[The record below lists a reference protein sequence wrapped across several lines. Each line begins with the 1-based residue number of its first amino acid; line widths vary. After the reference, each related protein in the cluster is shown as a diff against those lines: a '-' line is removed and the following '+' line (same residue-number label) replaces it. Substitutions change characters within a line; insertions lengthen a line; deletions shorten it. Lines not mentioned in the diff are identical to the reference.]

1 MPCVVK
7 VVTDL
12 KMKLK
17 SCTLARFRMVVNANL
32 IIDDLVFWCST
43 ARFRM
48 VVNASGTGVLYA
60 NE

>member
-7 VVTDL
+7 IVL
-12 KMKLK
+12 IHIIC
-17 SCTLARFRMVVNANL
+17 CTSARFRMVVNANL